1 MDAKWHRAAAGV
13 MASAL
18 LLAAPASAERM
29 EQIRESGRI
38 KIALYNDFAP
48 YSCEARDGDLTGV
61 DAVLA
66 RAVAQELGLQAELVG
81 FGADDSMDA
90 DIQQLREDQEYDEWR
105 NPDRRDR
112 APDLMMHVPV
122 DPVFADRNPEFQFFA
137 PYYHEDMAVL
147 YDRDEIGDVPD
158 VVNTPEPFEGSR
170 IGVEMYTLS
179 YIFLTNGFDGRLRET
194 TVNHKSVSL
203 AVESLLE
210 GSVSAVMA
218 PRGELQSALASFP
231 EVNGALGMSTLADLF
246 RTDRVRSEWDVGV
259 AALDGNPEL
268 VREVEAALQAL
279 RDNGTLEQVFAD
291 YGIRWVAPGGSGLKA
306 MSGGDGPVGL
316 TRQGLDA
323 EQLCRKH
330 VPAGL
335 L

>member
-1 MDAKWHRAAAGV
+1 MGAKWHKAMAGAVAAT
-13 MASAL
+13 L
-18 LLAAPASAERM
+18 LLATPVSAERM

-48 YSCEARDGDLTGV
+48 YSCESRDGDLIGV
-61 DAVLA
+61 DVALA
-66 RAVAQELGLQAELVG
+66 RALGEELGLQVELLG
-81 FGADDSMDA
+81 FASDDSMDE
-90 DIQQLREDQEYDEWR
+90 DIQILREDQEYDEWL
-105 NPDRRDR
+105 NPEQRDR

-122 DPVFADRNPEFQFFA
+122 DPVLADRNPEFHFFA
-137 PYYHEDMAVL
+137 PYFHENMAVL
-147 YDRDEIGDVPD
+147 YNRDEIGDVPD
-158 VVNTPEPFEGSR
+158 VVNTPDPFEGSR

-210 GSVSAVMA
+210 GSVSAAMS

-259 AALDGNPEL
+259 AALDGNREL

-291 YGIRWVAPGGSGLKA
+291 YGIRWVRPGGSGLEA
-306 MSGGDGPVGL
+306 MSGGDGPVGI
-316 TRQGLDA
+316 TRQGLDSR
-323 EQLCRKH
+323 QLCRKH